1 MKVKEYGMK
10 CAKCMQK
17 RRLRVERR
25 RFFILLFAEDE
36 LQYGIYSVV
45 HNVGI
50 HLLTIHAVL
59 HLFFLVRQVIIIC
72 ISIVG
77 RIFIQTILPFV
88 MVGMQPSHI
97 EIALLLKP
105 FMNRAL
111 CKNNVILFTTVRN
124 INDLWFISL

>member
-1 MKVKEYGMK
+1 M
-10 CAKCMQK
+10 
-17 RRLRVERR
+17 
-25 RFFILLFAEDE
+25 
-36 LQYGIYSVV
+36 
-45 HNVGI
+45 
-50 HLLTIHAVL
+50 L

-124 INDLWFISL
+124 INDLWYIPL